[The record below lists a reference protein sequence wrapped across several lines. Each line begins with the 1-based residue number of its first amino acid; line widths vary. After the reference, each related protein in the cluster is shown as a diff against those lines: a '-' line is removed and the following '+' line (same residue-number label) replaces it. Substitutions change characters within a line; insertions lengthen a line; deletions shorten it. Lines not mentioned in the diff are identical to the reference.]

1 MKIKNLACIASMLLA
16 TLTAVQAQTN
26 TLVGWT
32 FDNYTAGTITN
43 SPAATSNTG
52 TASVVGLSTGTVVG
66 LPGSSTGTTDGT
78 NAWEVTGGWSTNS
91 AIGSQGAQFAVG
103 TLGYYQVQ
111 LSFDVYAQTNAEAYL
126 QVQYSPDG
134 LTWFNAN
141 ITSPGSSGVLAT
153 NSITTNHIVAGTYL
167 ILTNSSGVAVWNTN
181 VTVDLSGISWADNNP
196 NFAIRIVNAAN
207 GTNCP
212 DTTGVNYQDSGGGDW
227 TFDNVV
233 IQGVPF
239 DIAADWTF
247 DSEGVIAPYNNPFP
261 EISNVL
267 SATAACFGFG
277 TPANHLVST
286 TFATTGNFSTNA
298 ADITANGVPYSST
311 GAAGQNVWRLRG
323 QKGNGWLSTQPIGSQ
338 GGEFDV
344 DTTGYTNIM
353 LSFDL
358 YFTTQGEAKMCVEYT
373 TNGWTTTNVAN
384 TLAYALNPT
393 FVMTNS
399 SASGFQS
406 PGLTQSGS
414 GIYSPNTVDGTMFF
428 NNYGSIFFNNCIV
441 DFTGFPNVAG
451 NPHFGFRIVNA
462 ATGADCVNYLYQP
475 YNNNSGNCRL
485 DNVAVNG
492 KYTGNI
498 APAITPAASATVD
511 HSFTNTFANNLAWS
525 QNIGVIYVNGVKL
538 TNHASFTITSS
549 NIVFTPTAQPGEN
562 TNQAPLT
569 VAGTDY
575 IVIFATNYTSAKV
588 TQLVTPGAFV
598 RLNYVQPGGPSAS
611 TGTLTVQ
618 PSFTCIDQFYNPTT
632 NTYPNMQVVATVSNS
647 PPTWVLGGSVTQAI
661 YNGACTYT
669 DLTATVSGS
678 TAVANAAITF
688 TVTAGP
694 IAVTNSTS
702 FVIGKPPVPFT
713 PGNLVVLQADTSA
726 KNSTMSFIEVKPS
739 AASQT
744 SPVNIVPISATGT
757 NALRTDNAGSGGHL
771 TLNDNGTEIV
781 FPGYTDGSSVA
792 NPDEGFNLNRG
803 VGTLD
808 YTNGFAL
815 RAKYV
820 SNSYGGSQARAACS
834 PDSSHYLIDDKGGL
848 YIADNGTYNYNLYQ
862 QNNISTRSFGG
873 VCWVETAKVANPP
886 TASVFIFSSGY
897 NADGTGLDYTTPPSS
912 QNPDS
917 VFNIG
922 HETPPSDSVAQD
934 FYIVSTN
941 GNDYSILYV
950 LDQVSGSVGVISKWQ
965 MTGPSGTGSGSI
977 AGDFNWINIG
987 SWTNTDGGDT
997 LFATTNGSGGV
1008 YLFYVNGNNKII
1020 RLTDQTA
1027 GGTLNLISTN
1037 TIYTSTNGNIA
1048 GLTFVPQQTPN
1059 ATELIPPPILTA
1071 QAATPVNNLITVT
1084 NTPDDPAW
1092 RAAITGITV
1101 NGQTLPSAAYDTT
1114 QAGKIVFNLSKSQ
1127 LLQTNGT
1134 KTIVISAT
1142 GYSTNSIAQTV
1153 TIGAASKLVVTTE
1166 PSSTVLAGATF
1177 STQPVVYIED
1187 ANGNLLGTN
1196 SSIVVTAAVGTGMGS
1211 LTGTLTATAVNG
1223 VVTFNGLAAP
1233 TTAQNGLKLTFTSSG
1248 LTSAVDGTSI
1258 TVNPVVT
1265 APTVTTVAPQ
1275 SITAGG
1281 ALFEGSINPNG
1292 GTTTYWF
1299 EYGVDTSYGNFS
1311 ATNTTSITASVAAP
1325 VVNLSQGRTYHY
1337 ELVAT
1342 NSAGTNLGGDISFS
1356 TLTVTPPQFGS
1367 GSGIISGGG
1376 SVPFQLNFTNTPG
1389 ASFSVLATTNVALP
1403 INQWSNLGTATEV
1416 SPGQY
1421 QFSDPNA
1428 TNTAQFYILES
1439 Q

>member
-1 MKIKNLACIASMLLA
+1 
-16 TLTAVQAQTN
+16 
-26 TLVGWT
+26 
-32 FDNYTAGTITN
+32 
-43 SPAATSNTG
+43 
-52 TASVVGLSTGTVVG
+52 
-66 LPGSSTGTTDGT
+66 
-78 NAWEVTGGWSTNS
+78 
-91 AIGSQGAQFAVG
+91 
-103 TLGYYQVQ
+103 
-111 LSFDVYAQTNAEAYL
+111 
-126 QVQYSPDG
+126 
-134 LTWFNAN
+134 
-141 ITSPGSSGVLAT
+141 
-153 NSITTNHIVAGTYL
+153 
-167 ILTNSSGVAVWNTN
+167 
-181 VTVDLSGISWADNNP
+181 
-196 NFAIRIVNAAN
+196 
-207 GTNCP
+207 
-212 DTTGVNYQDSGGGDW
+212 
-227 TFDNVV
+227 
-233 IQGVPF
+233 
-239 DIAADWTF
+239 
-247 DSEGVIAPYNNPFP
+247 
-261 EISNVL
+261 
-267 SATAACFGFG
+267 
-277 TPANHLVST
+277 
-286 TFATTGNFSTNA
+286 
-298 ADITANGVPYSST
+298 
-311 GAAGQNVWRLRG
+311 
-323 QKGNGWLSTQPIGSQ
+323 
-338 GGEFDV
+338 
-344 DTTGYTNIM
+344 
-353 LSFDL
+353 
-358 YFTTQGEAKMCVEYT
+358 
-373 TNGWTTTNVAN
+373 
-384 TLAYALNPT
+384 
-393 FVMTNS
+393 
-399 SASGFQS
+399 
-406 PGLTQSGS
+406 
-414 GIYSPNTVDGTMFF
+414 
-428 NNYGSIFFNNCIV
+428 
-441 DFTGFPNVAG
+441 
-451 NPHFGFRIVNA
+451 
-462 ATGADCVNYLYQP
+462 
-475 YNNNSGNCRL
+475 
-485 DNVAVNG
+485 
-492 KYTGNI
+492 
-498 APAITPAASATVD
+498 
-511 HSFTNTFANNLAWS
+511 
-525 QNIGVIYVNGVKL
+525 
-538 TNHASFTITSS
+538 
-549 NIVFTPTAQPGEN
+549 
-562 TNQAPLT
+562 
-569 VAGTDY
+569 
-575 IVIFATNYTSAKV
+575 
-588 TQLVTPGAFV
+588 
-598 RLNYVQPGGPSAS
+598 
-611 TGTLTVQ
+611 
-618 PSFTCIDQFYNPTT
+618 
-632 NTYPNMQVVATVSNS
+632 
-647 PPTWVLGGSVTQAI
+647 
-661 YNGACTYT
+661 
-669 DLTATVSGS
+669 
-678 TAVANAAITF
+678 
-688 TVTAGP
+688 
-694 IAVTNSTS
+694 
-702 FVIGKPPVPFT
+702 
-713 PGNLVVLQADTSA
+713 
-726 KNSTMSFIEVKPS
+726 
-739 AASQT
+739 
-744 SPVNIVPISATGT
+744 
-757 NALRTDNAGSGGHL
+757 
-771 TLNDNGTEIV
+771 
-781 FPGYTDGSSVA
+781 
-792 NPDEGFNLNRG
+792 
-803 VGTLD
+803 
-808 YTNGFAL
+808 
-815 RAKYV
+815 
-820 SNSYGGSQARAACS
+820 
-834 PDSSHYLIDDKGGL
+834 
-848 YIADNGTYNYNLYQ
+848 
-862 QNNISTRSFGG
+862 
-873 VCWVETAKVANPP
+873 VETAKVANPP

-1166 PSSTVLAGATF
+1166 PSSTVLEGATF

-1376 SVPFQLNFTNTPG
+1376 SMPFQLNFTNTPG